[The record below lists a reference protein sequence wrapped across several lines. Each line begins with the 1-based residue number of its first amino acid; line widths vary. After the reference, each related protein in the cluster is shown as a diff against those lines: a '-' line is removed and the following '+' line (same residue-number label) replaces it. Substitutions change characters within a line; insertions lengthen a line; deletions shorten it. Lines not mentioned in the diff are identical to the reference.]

1 VQTRVGESE
10 QPGERADAGEDYQHE
25 GVDGVDAAAA
35 LDARGFEEERAEE
48 LEEVT
53 VACVPEGPA
62 DAEFEGVGIAPDGA

>member
-1 VQTRVGESE
+1 
-10 QPGERADAGEDYQHE
+10 
-25 GVDGVDAAAA
+25 

-53 VACVPEGPA
+53 VACVPEDPA